1 MIEFRIK
8 KYLDNGEENFLQ
20 IEIIQEDSFNNLIID
35 ISDTYDTL
43 LEIYI
48 LLKSNDSEQIDDY
61 LDDLLQLDD
70 SPYKRG
76 EN

>member
-20 IEIIQEDSFNNLIID
+20 IEIITDSFNNLIID
-35 ISDTYDTL
+35 ISETYDSL

>member
-20 IEIIQEDSFNNLIID
+20 IEIITDSFNNLIID
-35 ISDTYDTL
+35 IDDTYETL

-48 LLKSNDSEQIDDY
+48 LLKSDDGEMIEDY
-61 LDDLLQLDD
+61 LNDLLQIDD
-70 SPYKRG
+70 SPYSRG

>member
-61 LDDLLQLDD
+61 LNDLLQEDD
-70 SPYKRG
+70 SPYSRG

>member
-20 IEIIQEDSFNNLIID
+20 IEIITDSFNNLIID

>member
-1 MIEFRIK
+1 MIEYMIR

-61 LDDLLQLDD
+61 LDDLLQVDD
-70 SPYKRG
+70 SPYSRG

>member
-1 MIEFRIK
+1 MIEFMIR

-20 IEIIQEDSFNNLIID
+20 IEIITDSFNNLIID